1 MDRDDERLG
10 QQYSVGMRRRHQRDM
25 FSFYLR
31 LHDLCVV
38 EAEHAARVI
47 DEHVEMA
54 QKVTAKNS
62 RCAERLSGDA
72 RGFERR
78 PEGLLQLRAGPN
90 GGGELVIEHK
100 PFVSIFAI

>member
-1 MDRDDERLG
+1 
-10 QQYSVGMRRRHQRDM
+10 M

-38 EAEHAARVI
+38 EVEHAARVI

-62 RCAERLSGDA
+62 GWVDRLSGDA

-78 PEGLLQLRAGPN
+78 PEGLLSL
-90 GGGELVIEHK
+90 
-100 PFVSIFAI
+100 